1 MSRIENYVTENDAL
15 TRVEELRAEGV
26 ADRDITVLSQQP
38 IHNDTFAG
46 SDVNFQDAEGSAWD
60 KFVSFFSPDNP
71 EEKVLNDLG
80 LSESEQVQYRN
91 SLNAGEVLVYVDSPD
106 NNSGNA
112 MDYGEKRDTYN
123 YDRNADATGAG
134 LAGSAAANNNRND
147 NVVGNDDLRTDEY
160 NRDPELDARAVDR
173 ENGLTEEEKIQL
185 REERVNV
192 DKENVQTGEVKVDKH
207 VETDRQEFDIPVERE
222 EVVIERNPV
231 DDVPAKGGFNDRD
244 DVDEVRIPVN
254 EERVNVDKETVVNE
268 EVTVRKETHEDVEHV
283 SEEVRREE
291 LDVNEDEYGKDN
303 LRKDGLNRDGLD
315 RDGLDRDTLGRDGL
329 DRDTLDRDD
338 LNRDG
343 FRK

>member
-26 ADRDITVLSQQP
+26 ADNNITVLSQQP
-38 IHNDTFAG
+38 INRETFG
-46 SDVNFQDAEGSAWD
+46 NTNVNFQDSEGSAWD

-106 NNSGNA
+106 NGSDSTMN
-112 MDYGEKRDTYN
+112 YGETRDTYD
-123 YDRNADATGAG
+123 YDNRTNAAGAG
-134 LAGSAAANNNRND
+134 LAGSAAVDNNYNND
-147 NVVGNDDLRTDEY
+147 NVIDNKDLRTNEY
-160 NRDPELDARAVDR
+160 NADSELDARAIDR
-173 ENGLTEEEKIQL
+173 DNNLTEEERIQL

-192 DKENVQTGEVKVDKH
+192 DKENVQTGEIKVDKH

-231 DDVPAKGGFNDRD
+231 DDIPAKGGFNDAD

-254 EERVNVDKETVVNE
+254 EERVNVEKENVVNE
-268 EVTVRKETHEDVEHV
+268 EVRIRKEKHEDVEHV

-291 LDVNEDEYGKDN
+291 LDVDEDDYRN
-303 LRKDGLNRDGLD
+303 RK
-315 RDGLDRDTLGRDGL
+315 
-329 DRDTLDRDD
+329 
-338 LNRDG
+338 
-343 FRK
+343 

>member
-26 ADRDITVLSQQP
+26 ADDNITVLSQRP
-38 IHNDTFAG
+38 VNNETFG
-46 SDVNFQDAEGSAWD
+46 NTNVNFQDSEGSAWD
-60 KFVSFFSPDNP
+60 KFVSFFSPDDP

-80 LSESEQVQYRN
+80 LSQSEQVQYRN

-106 NNSGNA
+106 NGSDSA
-112 MDYGEKRDTYN
+112 MNYGETRDTYD
-123 YDRNADATGAG
+123 YDNKANATGAG
-134 LAGSAAANNNRND
+134 LAGGTVDNN
-147 NVVGNDDLRTDEY
+147 Y
-160 NRDPELDARAVDR
+160 NADPELDARAVDHD
-173 ENGLTEEEKIQL
+173 NGLTEEERIQL

-231 DDVPAKGGFNDRD
+231 DDVPARGGFNDAD

-254 EERVNVDKETVVNE
+254 EERVNVDKENVVNE
-268 EVTVRKETHEDVEHV
+268 EVRIRKEKHEDVEHV

-291 LDVNEDEYGKDN
+291 LDVDENDY
-303 LRKDGLNRDGLD
+303 RK
-315 RDGLDRDTLGRDGL
+315 
-329 DRDTLDRDD
+329 
-338 LNRDG
+338 
-343 FRK
+343 

>member
-26 ADRDITVLSQQP
+26 ADNNITVLSQQP
-38 IHNDTFAG
+38 VNKETFG
-46 SDVNFQDAEGSAWD
+46 NTNVNFQDSEGSAWD
-60 KFVSFFSPDNP
+60 KFVSFFSPDDP

-80 LSESEQVQYRN
+80 LSQSEQVQYRN

-106 NNSGNA
+106 NSSDSA
-112 MDYGEKRDTYN
+112 MNYGETRDTYD
-123 YDRNADATGAG
+123 YDNKANATGAG
-134 LAGSAAANNNRND
+134 LAGGAVNNN
-147 NVVGNDDLRTDEY
+147 Y
-160 NRDPELDARAVDR
+160 NADPELDARAVDR
-173 ENGLTEEEKIQL
+173 DNGLTEEERIQL

-231 DDVPAKGGFNDRD
+231 DDVPARGGFNDAD

-254 EERVNVDKETVVNE
+254 EERVNVEKENVVNE
-268 EVTVRKETHEDVEHV
+268 EVRIRKEKHEDVEHV

-291 LDVNEDEYGKDN
+291 LDVDENDY
-303 LRKDGLNRDGLD
+303 RK
-315 RDGLDRDTLGRDGL
+315 
-329 DRDTLDRDD
+329 
-338 LNRDG
+338 
-343 FRK
+343 